1 MEWKRLAK
9 EFDDNKWLFSSA
21 FAWEKAVEEN
31 PTAFN
36 LFQLAD
42 SLRICGNFIKSEEV
56 FGRIEVD
63 DIPIE
68 HRFKYHNTKGR
79 LFEDQGRMEEAIP
92 EYAKSIEVGTP
103 FTNAYVFLGTLLAQ
117 KAEYNAAIDILN
129 QALDK
134 EGDIDEVYYNL
145 STIYARLGDFEKAID
160 AMKKCLELDPEFPN
174 AQDFID
180 DFKNLEN
187 IQGFQDESM

>member
-9 EFDDNKWLFSSA
+9 EFYDNDWPFSSA

-42 SLRICGNFIKSEEV
+42 SLRMCGNFIKSEEV
-56 FGRIEVD
+56 FGRIEFD
-63 DIPIE
+63 EIPME

-79 LFEDQGRMEEAIP
+79 LFEDQGRMEEAIS
-92 EYAKSIEVGTP
+92 EYAKSLEVGTP
-103 FTNAYVFLGTLLAQ
+103 FTNSYVFLGTLLAQ
-117 KAEYNAAIDILN
+117 KSEFSAAIDVLN

-134 EGDIDEVYYNL
+134 EGDIDEVYFNL
-145 STIYARLGDFEKAID
+145 GTTYARLGDFEKAID
-160 AMKKCLELDPEFPN
+160 ALRKCLELDPNFPN
-174 AQDFID
+174 AQEFIN

-187 IQGFQDESM
+187 IQGFQGESI